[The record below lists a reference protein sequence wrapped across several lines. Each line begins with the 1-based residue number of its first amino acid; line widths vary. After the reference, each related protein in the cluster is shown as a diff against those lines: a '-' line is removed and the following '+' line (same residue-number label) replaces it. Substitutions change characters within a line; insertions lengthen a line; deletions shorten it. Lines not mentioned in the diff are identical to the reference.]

1 MIVQVVLE
9 PSWQETLRNLKK
21 QADILLLVTLGVVEE
36 PSERR
41 YHVFEQIINCNLDLD
56 FVRDIVQIG
65 ARIAVKELIPI
76 ISLVVVEVTLYT
88 LLQRF
93 RQWLPV
99 VESLEAEYP
108 VV

>member
-1 MIVQVVLE
+1 M
-9 PSWQETLRNLKK
+9 
-21 QADILLLVTLGVVEE
+21 
-36 PSERR
+36 
-41 YHVFEQIINCNLDLD
+41 
-56 FVRDIVQIG
+56 QIG